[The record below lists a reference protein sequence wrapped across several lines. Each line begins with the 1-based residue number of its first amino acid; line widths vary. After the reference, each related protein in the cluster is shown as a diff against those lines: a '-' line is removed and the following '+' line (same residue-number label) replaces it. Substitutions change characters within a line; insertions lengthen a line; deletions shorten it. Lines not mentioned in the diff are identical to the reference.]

1 MILGATGVRGE
12 EGGMGYS
19 LEEVVEG
26 GSTITLGDPFFD
38 LMVAKVIASQRAR
51 RTGRVII
58 VSDVRAGCEVA
69 RYEPSAESVN
79 RLRVASSLISTRPK
93 AWFKRWSA

>member
-1 MILGATGVRGE
+1 
-12 EGGMGYS
+12 
-19 LEEVVEG
+19 
-26 GSTITLGDPFFD
+26 
-38 LMVAKVIASQRAR
+38 
-51 RTGRVII
+51 VII

>member
-1 MILGATGVRGE
+1 
-12 EGGMGYS
+12 MGYS

-58 VSDVRAGCEVA
+58 VSDVRAGREVA